1 MSALLLATACGGS
14 GGAARAVRDDA
25 PTAKSKAG
33 LGAKCKSAKEGADT
47 WTFDMDTTTR
57 GSLFSAMH
65 DGLAIVSFDCN
76 ELKVLSRCRAMG
88 NYDYGPYPAN
98 FDVLE
103 FNDSDQLSAAI
114 AGGAVIAAKF
124 SADMQRG
131 SKLLI
136 AHGEVGMSTT
146 TVPDITMDRLPKG
159 SGCAGATHFVAEVH
173 FGAYKMATSSSAEM
187 KTEAEIFGQGA
198 RAGSASKE
206 ERTSDAGKREACE
219 KATDKDG
226 EPPAGCNTVVRVV
239 LAPILP
245 AQEGSD
251 EEEAPPKSGQFDSP
265 AVAKGPP
272 PPPPAPEFRPPPP
285 CPPGMFRIN
294 GQCRTAPRAGAGAPP
309 PPMPPR
315 TRTCRSSD
323 ANDCVAQ
330 CGSGDVTS
338 CAIAGMLFE
347 RGAGGVPEDPK
358 RAFMYY
364 DKACKAGN
372 LDGCTGTGYLYS
384 KGAGVEEDGRKA
396 EQIFADACRKGIG
409 RACSGIGQRA
419 RLQKK
424 ELVAG
429 LFFSRACKLGYARG
443 CFYEAAALFKA
454 GKDLDRALKSY
465 ERACFGRDYR
475 GCFAAAY
482 LIESGKAQGDSKR
495 AEAFRRFTLLDLARL
510 CKNAKDGEA
519 CEIAGD
525 HFMGMYDPR
534 VKDELNAKQAY
545 TLGCAAGQK
554 KACKAAGGLK
564 HVKGPPGPP
573 PGPPGAKKP
582 PGPPP
587 GPPGAK
593 KPLPPPPPPG
603 PGAKKPLPPPPPPK

>member
-1 MSALLLATACGGS
+1 MNTARIAVSALLLATACGGS

-57 GSLFSAMH
+57 GSLFSAMK
-65 DGLAIVSFDCN
+65 DGLAIVAFDCN

-98 FDVLE
+98 YDVLE

-114 AGGAVIAAKF
+114 AGGAAIAAKF

-173 FGAYKMATSSSAEM
+173 FGAYKMATSSSAEV

-245 AQEGSD
+245 AV
-251 EEEAPPKSGQFDSP
+251 EEEAGGSKT
-265 AVAKGPP
+265 AEAGPP
-272 PPPPAPEFRPPPP
+272 PPPPAPEFRAPPP

-294 GQCRTAPRAGAGAPP
+294 GMCRTAPRATAGGPP
-309 PPMPPR
+309 PPPPPPR
-315 TRTCRSSD
+315 MRTCRMTD
-323 ANDCVAQ
+323 ARDCATQ
-330 CGSGDVTS
+330 CDAGDITS
-338 CAIAGMLFE
+338 CALAGMLFE
-347 RGAGGVPEDPK
+347 RGSGGVPEDPR
-358 RAFMYY
+358 RAFGFYE
-364 DKACKAGN
+364 KACKAGN

-384 KGAGVEEDGRKA
+384 KGEGVPENGRVA
-396 EQIFADACRKGIG
+396 EQIFAEACRRGNG

-443 CFYEAAALFKA
+443 CFYEASALFKA
-454 GKDLDRALKSY
+454 GKDMDRALKSY

-475 GCFAAAY
+475 GCLAAAY
-482 LIESGKAQGDSKR
+482 LVGSGKAQGDEKKAAMFER
-495 AEAFRRFTLLDLARL
+495 IALMDLDRG
-510 CKNAKDGEA
+510 CTHMDGEA
-519 CEIAGD
+519 CEILGD
-525 HFMGMYDPR
+525 YFVGTYDPR
-534 VKDELNAKQAY
+534 VRTEIKAKAAY
-545 TLGCAAGQK
+545 ERACQAGQK
-554 KACKAAGGLK
+554 KSCKAAASLK
-564 HVKGPPGPP
+564 HVKGPPPPPP
-573 PGPPGAKKP
+573 PGPPGAKRP
-582 PGPPP
+582 M
-587 GPPGAK
+587 
-593 KPLPPPPPPG
+593 PPPPPPG